1 MYYSL
6 TSSKVIFQFTICS
19 CSRSMQAKFLPPEIS
34 QFRNRFGREDQELFG
49 HTPDQLD
56 QELHSPI
63 GSE

>member
-1 MYYSL
+1 
-6 TSSKVIFQFTICS
+6 
-19 CSRSMQAKFLPPEIS
+19 MQAKFLPPEIS